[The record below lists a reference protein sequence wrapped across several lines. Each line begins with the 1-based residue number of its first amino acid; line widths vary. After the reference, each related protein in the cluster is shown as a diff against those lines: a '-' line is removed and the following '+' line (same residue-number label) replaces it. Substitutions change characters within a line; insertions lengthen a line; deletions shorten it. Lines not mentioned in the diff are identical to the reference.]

1 MDKDEEHRDVESSAS
16 PPSRIDFSGRDR
28 AATAAIMKCLTALKP
43 NGLRRAQEH
52 SIKVLYERVRDASDH
67 PDRVALDLETGMI
80 YFRDDGEARIVFSQI
95 QADEMIRSTIQAY
108 RDSLPPSL
116 RIHELPL
123 ERVGALATL
132 ELSAFASCEESA
144 TEDYIALSIGVIRLS
159 HWGLLVARTM
169 GTASLVGGPEC
180 QFESYPASWWK
191 RSIGALAMDL
201 LGWPFDSELGA
212 IVSAWAE
219 FGVRNEEFRKN
230 LRVLLEGFVYFHE
243 FGHFERHHG
252 GEYRQLK
259 LDGELRPED
268 YYRMEHEADQFALDQ
283 LLSINENRKM
293 VATAVTMLFSLFAS
307 EPTLL
312 QRYPNCDDADT
323 HPHPLTRLVWLLRQL
338 FPSDINSQAQYV
350 QLAANILTDV
360 IRAVG
365 GVLISESGIGED
377 DLATIIRMFAFG
389 KPEVEELRFDQDA
402 NEVIETQFRIID
414 EMKNAS
420 RRSKRG

>member
-1 MDKDEEHRDVESSAS
+1 MDEGTGHLEDNPSHS
-16 PPSRIDFSGRDR
+16 PTPRIDFAGKDR
-28 AATAAIMKCLTALKP
+28 AATAAIMKCLTASKP
-43 NGLRRAQEH
+43 DGLRRAQEH

-67 PDRVALDLETGMI
+67 PDLVALDLETGTI
-80 YFRDDGEARIVFSQI
+80 YSRDDGEARIVFSQF
-95 QADEMIRSTIQAY
+95 QADEMIRGTIQAY

-180 QFESYPASWWK
+180 KFESYPASWWK

-201 LGWPFDSELGA
+201 LGWPFDSEHSA
-212 IVSAWAE
+212 IVSVWAE
-219 FGVRNEEFRKN
+219 FGVRNVEFRKN

-243 FGHFERHHG
+243 FGHYERHHG
-252 GEYRQLK
+252 GEHRQLK
-259 LDGELRPED
+259 LDGKLRAED
-268 YYRMEHEADQFALDQ
+268 YYRMEYEADHFALGQ

-323 HPHPLTRLVWLLRQL
+323 HPHPLTRLVWLLRQV
-338 FPSDINSQAQYV
+338 FPNEVNPQAQYV

-377 DLATIIRMFAFG
+377 DLATIIRMFALG
-389 KPEVEELRFDQDA
+389 KPDVGELRFDQDA

-414 EMKNAS
+414 EEKNAL